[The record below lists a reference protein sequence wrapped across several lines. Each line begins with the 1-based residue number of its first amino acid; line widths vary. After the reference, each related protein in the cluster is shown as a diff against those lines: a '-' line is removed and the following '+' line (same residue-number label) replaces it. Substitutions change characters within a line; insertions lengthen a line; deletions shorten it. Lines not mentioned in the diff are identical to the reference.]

1 MSLIKFWPAAPAI
14 LLIASCGGGH
24 KAETAKAV
32 APAAPVAVKTV
43 AIAPVEWED
52 VLEVP
57 GTVRARTVMTVTARA
72 MGYVIAMRAQTGDRV
87 TAGQTL
93 VELDAKELQTAIQA
107 AKAGLEEARQGIP
120 EVESAMAGA
129 QSQVKL
135 AQTTLKRMKDLL
147 DKRSVSQQEYDEA
160 EARARVAESGL
171 AMVQAKRRQLDQKIR
186 QAEEG
191 VRGSE
196 VMAGYTTVKAPFN
209 GRVTARRAE
218 PGTLASPGMPL
229 LELEQEGAFRFEA
242 AVEESRLKSIKPG
255 QAVTVKLDAVEQ
267 PLAGRVA
274 EIVPSVDEAS
284 RTFIAKINL
293 PGNPVLRSG
302 LFGRAA
308 FSTGARRNVL
318 VAPQAAVETQGQL
331 QSVWVAEGGTA
342 RTRLVRLGAIRDGEM
357 EVLSGLQPGERVIHP
372 RPAALADGAR
382 VEAQP

>member
-1 MSLIKFWPAAPAI
+1 MFLTKFWPAAPAI

-24 KAETAKAV
+24 KAETTKAA

-57 GTVRARTVMTVTARA
+57 GTVRARTTTTITARA
-72 MGYVIAMRAQTGDRV
+72 MGYVIAIRPQTGDRV

-120 EVESAMAGA
+120 EAESAVAGA
-129 QSQVKL
+129 QSQVRL

-160 EARARVAESGL
+160 EARTRVAESGL
-171 AMVQAKRRQLDQKIR
+171 AMAQAKRRQLDQKIR

-196 VMAGYTTVKAPFN
+196 VMAGYTVVKAPFN
-209 GRVTARRAE
+209 GRVIARRAE

-255 QAVTVKLDAVEQ
+255 QAVTVKLDAVDQ
-267 PLAGRVA
+267 PLTGRVA
-274 EIVPSVDEAS
+274 EIVPSFDEAS
-284 RTFIAKINL
+284 LTFIAKIIL
-293 PGNPVLRSG
+293 PSNSALLSV

-331 QSVWVAEGGTA
+331 QSVWVAEAGTA
-342 RTRLVRLGAIRDGEM
+342 RTRLVRLGAMRDGNA
-357 EVLSGLQPGERVIHP
+357 EVLSGLQSGERVVHP
-372 RPAALADGAR
+372 RPATLADGAR

>member
-14 LLIASCGGGH
+14 LLVASCGGGH
-24 KAETAKAV
+24 KAETAKA

-57 GTVRARTVMTVTARA
+57 GTVRARTVTTVTARA
-72 MGYVIAMRAQTGDRV
+72 MGYVIAVGAQTGDRV
-87 TAGQTL
+87 TAGQAL
-93 VELDAKELQTAIQA
+93 VELDAKELQTAIHG

-120 EVESAMAGA
+120 EAESAVAGA
-129 QSQVKL
+129 QSQVRL

-160 EARARVAESGL
+160 EARTRLAESGL
-171 AMVQAKRRQLDQKIR
+171 AMAQAKRRQLDQKIR
-186 QAEEG
+186 RAEEG
-191 VRGSE
+191 VRGTE
-196 VMAGYTTVKAPFN
+196 VMAGYTVVKAPFN

-229 LELEQEGAFRFEA
+229 LEIEQEGAFRFEA

-255 QAVTVKLDAVEQ
+255 QAVTVKLDAVDQ
-267 PLAGRVA
+267 PLTGRVA

-293 PGNPVLRSG
+293 PGNAALRSG

-331 QSVWVAEGGTA
+331 QSVWVAEDGTA
-342 RTRLVRLGAIRDGEM
+342 RSRLVRLGAMRDGQL
-357 EVLSGLQPGERVIHP
+357 EVLSGLQAGERVIHP